1 MEPILEIRNL
11 NSFYRQ
17 GGGVFSKGK
26 TTQVL
31 KNVNVTIG
39 QGEVLGL
46 VGESGSGKS
55 TLAKSI
61 LGMTEYQGEIIH
73 HSRRPQMVF
82 QDPYSSL
89 NPAFSIRR
97 IVEEPLRI
105 FGKYSAAEVR
115 RRAEAMLCDVGLGPE
130 FYDRKPAQ
138 LSGGQRQRVSIA
150 AAMIVR
156 PKLVILDEAVSA
168 LDVTIQDQIL
178 DLLMRLR
185 REYNLSYL
193 FISHD
198 LNVIYQCCDRVI
210 VMQKGEIVEE
220 NTVDGIF
227 DCPVHPYTK
236 QLLRAAE

>member
-1 MEPILEIRNL
+1 MEPILEIHNL

-17 GGGVFSKGK
+17 GGSAFSRGK
-26 TTQVL
+26 AVQVL
-31 KNVNVTIG
+31 KNVNVTLG
-39 QGEVLGL
+39 RGEVLGL

-61 LGMTEYQGEIIH
+61 LGMTEYQGEIRH
-73 HSRRPQMVF
+73 HSQRPQMVF

-105 FGKYSAAEVR
+105 YGKYPPDER
-115 RRAEAMLCDVGLGPE
+115 RRRVEEMLQDVGLGPE
-130 FYDRKPAQ
+130 FYDRKPGQ

-150 AAMIVR
+150 AALIVR
-156 PKLVILDEAVSA
+156 PRLV
-168 LDVTIQDQIL
+168 
-178 DLLMRLR
+178 DLLMKLR
-185 REYNLSYL
+185 REFDLSYL

-227 DCPVHPYTK
+227 DHPVHPYTK
-236 QLLRAAE
+236 QLLRAAQ

>member
-1 MEPILEIRNL
+1 MEPILEIKNL

-17 GGGVFSKGK
+17 GSSAFSRGK
-26 TTQVL
+26 SVQVR
-31 KNVNVTIG
+31 KDVNPTIG
-39 QGEVLGL
+39 RGEVLGL

-73 HSRRPQMVF
+73 HSPRPQMVF

-105 FGKYSAAEVR
+105 YGKHTPAQRKQRVAEML
-115 RRAEAMLCDVGLGPE
+115 EAVGLGPE

-156 PKLVILDEAVSA
+156 PRLVILDEAVSA

-178 DLLMRLR
+178 DLLMKLR
-185 REYNLSYL
+185 REFDLSYL

-210 VMQKGEIVEE
+210 VMQHGQIVEE

-227 DCPVHPYTK
+227 DHPVHPYTK
-236 QLLRAAE
+236 QLLKAAE